1 MFSIPDEISFAS
13 IASLAM
19 CSQCII
25 SHQPHTT
32 MKKEIIELQNVWKI
46 YKLGDTEVCATK
58 NISLTINRGEY
69 VVILGPSG
77 SGKSTMMN
85 LVGAL
90 DIPTK
95 GAILLDGKNI
105 GAMSES
111 QLAQLRGKTI
121 GFVFQQFNLIPSLTA
136 LQNVELP
143 MMFYGVVASERLKR
157 ARALLQQVGLGHRI
171 HHLPT
176 KLSGG
181 EQQRV
186 AIARA
191 LANEPDVILADEPTG
206 NLDSTTGKSIMA
218 MLAEL
223 NAKGKT
229 IIMVTHDVH
238 LVQHAQRVV
247 ELKDGQIVNDRRLR

>member
-1 MFSIPDEISFAS
+1 M
-13 IASLAM
+13 
-19 CSQCII
+19 Q
-25 SHQPHTT
+25 
-32 MKKEIIELQNVWKI
+32 KVIIELKNVWKT

-58 NISLTINRGEY
+58 NVSLTIKNGEY

-90 DIPTK
+90 DVPTK
-95 GAILLDGKNI
+95 GAIFLNGKDI

-111 QLAQLRGKTI
+111 QLAQVRGKTI

-136 LQNVELP
+136 AQNVELP
-143 MMFYGVVASERLKR
+143 MMFYGVAASERLKR
-157 ARALLQQVGLGHRI
+157 AHSLLQQVGLGHRF

-206 NLDSTTGKSIMA
+206 NLDSATGRSIMS
-218 MLAEL
+218 MLADL
-223 NAKGKT
+223 HATGKT
-229 IIMVTHDVH
+229 IIMVTHDVE
-238 LVQHAQRVV
+238 LVQHAQRII
-247 ELKDGQIVNDRRLR
+247 ELKDGQIIKDRKLK

>member
-1 MFSIPDEISFAS
+1 ME
-13 IASLAM
+13 
-19 CSQCII
+19 
-25 SHQPHTT
+25 
-32 MKKEIIELQNVWKI
+32 KVIIELKNVWKI

-58 NISLTINRGEY
+58 NVNVAIKKGEH
-69 VVILGPSG
+69 VAILGPSG

-90 DIPTK
+90 DVPTK
-95 GAILLDGKNI
+95 GSIFLDGKDI
-105 GAMSES
+105 GKMSES

-136 LQNVELP
+136 TQNVELP
-143 MMFYGVVASERLKR
+143 MMFYGVAASERLKR
-157 ARALLQQVGLGHRI
+157 AHALLQQVGLGHRI

-206 NLDSTTGKSIMA
+206 NLDSTTGKSIML
-218 MLAEL
+218 MLGEL
-223 NAKGKT
+223 HAKGKT
-229 IIMVTHDVH
+229 IIMVTHDVD
-238 LVQHAQRVV
+238 LVKHAQRVI
-247 ELKDGQIVNDRRLR
+247 ELKDGQVVKDKRVK

>member
-1 MFSIPDEISFAS
+1 MHP
-13 IASLAM
+13 
-19 CSQCII
+19 
-25 SHQPHTT
+25 
-32 MKKEIIELQNVWKI
+32 IIELKNVWKT
-46 YKLGDTEVCATK
+46 YLAGDVHVVATK
-58 NISLTINRGEY
+58 NVNLTIKKGDY

-90 DIPTK
+90 DVPSK
-95 GAILLDGKNI
+95 GEILLDGKDI
-105 GAMSES
+105 GKMSES
-111 QLAQLRGKTI
+111 ELAQLRGKKI

-136 LQNVELP
+136 VQNVELP
-143 MMFYGVVASERLKR
+143 MMFYGVSSAERLKR
-157 ARALLQQVGLGHRI
+157 AKMLLELVGLGHRL

-191 LANEPDVILADEPTG
+191 LSNDPDVILADEPTG
-206 NLDSTTGKSIMA
+206 NLDSVTGASIMK

-223 NAKGKT
+223 HKKGKT
-229 IIMVTHDVH
+229 IIMVTHDVD
-238 LVQHAQRVV
+238 LVQHAERVV
-247 ELKDGQIVNDRRLR
+247 ELKDGQIVKDRKIKS

>member
-1 MFSIPDEISFAS
+1 MFTALNLSME
-13 IASLAM
+13 
-19 CSQCII
+19 
-25 SHQPHTT
+25 
-32 MKKEIIELQNVWKI
+32 KVIIELKNVWKI

-58 NISLTINRGEY
+58 NVNVAIKKGEH
-69 VVILGPSG
+69 VAILGPSG

-90 DIPTK
+90 DVPTK
-95 GAILLDGKNI
+95 GSIFLDGKDI
-105 GAMSES
+105 GKMSES

-136 LQNVELP
+136 TQNVELP
-143 MMFYGVVASERLKR
+143 MMFYGVAASERLKR
-157 ARALLQQVGLGHRI
+157 AHALLQQVGLGHRI

-206 NLDSTTGKSIMA
+206 NLDSTTGKSIML
-218 MLAEL
+218 MLGEL
-223 NAKGKT
+223 HAKGKT
-229 IIMVTHDVH
+229 IIMVTHDVD
-238 LVQHAQRVV
+238 LVHHAQRVI
-247 ELKDGQIVNDRRLR
+247 ELKDGQVVKDKRVK

>member
-1 MFSIPDEISFAS
+1 MFAALNPSME
-13 IASLAM
+13 
-19 CSQCII
+19 
-25 SHQPHTT
+25 
-32 MKKEIIELQNVWKI
+32 KVIIELKNVWKI

-58 NISLTINRGEY
+58 NVNVAIKKGEH
-69 VVILGPSG
+69 VAILGPSG

-90 DIPTK
+90 DVPSK
-95 GAILLDGKNI
+95 GNIFLNGEDIGK
-105 GAMSES
+105 MSES

-136 LQNVELP
+136 TQNVELP

-157 ARALLQQVGLGHRI
+157 AHALLQQVGLGHRI

-206 NLDSTTGKSIMA
+206 NLDSTTGKSIMM

-223 NAKGKT
+223 HAKGKT
-229 IIMVTHDVH
+229 IIMVTHDVD
-238 LVQHAQRVV
+238 LVKHAQRVI
-247 ELKDGQIVNDRRLR
+247 ELKDGQVVKDKRLR

>member
-1 MFSIPDEISFAS
+1 MFAALNPSME
-13 IASLAM
+13 
-19 CSQCII
+19 
-25 SHQPHTT
+25 
-32 MKKEIIELQNVWKI
+32 KVIIELKNVWKI

-58 NISLTINRGEY
+58 NVNVAIKKGEH
-69 VVILGPSG
+69 VAILGPSG

-90 DIPTK
+90 DVPTK
-95 GAILLDGKNI
+95 GSIFLDGKDI
-105 GAMSES
+105 GKMSES

-136 LQNVELP
+136 TQNVELP
-143 MMFYGVVASERLKR
+143 MMFYGVAASERLKR
-157 ARALLQQVGLGHRI
+157 AHALLQQVGLGHRI

-206 NLDSTTGKSIMA
+206 NLDSTTGKSIML
-218 MLAEL
+218 MLGEL
-223 NAKGKT
+223 HAKGKT
-229 IIMVTHDVH
+229 IIMVTHDVD
-238 LVQHAQRVV
+238 LVKHAQRVI
-247 ELKDGQIVNDRRLR
+247 ELKDGQVVKDKRVK

>member
-1 MFSIPDEISFAS
+1 MFAALNPSME
-13 IASLAM
+13 
-19 CSQCII
+19 
-25 SHQPHTT
+25 
-32 MKKEIIELQNVWKI
+32 KVIIELKNVWKI

-58 NISLTINRGEY
+58 NVNVAIKKGEH
-69 VVILGPSG
+69 VAILGPSG

-90 DIPTK
+90 DVPTK
-95 GAILLDGKNI
+95 GAIFLDGKDI
-105 GAMSES
+105 GKMSES

-136 LQNVELP
+136 TQNVELP

-157 ARALLQQVGLGHRI
+157 AHALLQQVGLGHRI

-206 NLDSTTGKSIMA
+206 NLDSTTGKSIMM

-223 NAKGKT
+223 HAKGKT
-229 IIMVTHDVH
+229 IIMVTHDVD
-238 LVQHAQRVV
+238 LVKHAQRVI
-247 ELKDGQIVNDRRLR
+247 ELKDGQVVKDKRLR

>member
-1 MFSIPDEISFAS
+1 MFAALNPSME
-13 IASLAM
+13 
-19 CSQCII
+19 
-25 SHQPHTT
+25 
-32 MKKEIIELQNVWKI
+32 KVIIELKNVWKI

-58 NISLTINRGEY
+58 NVNVAIKKGEH
-69 VVILGPSG
+69 VAILGPSG

-90 DIPTK
+90 DVPTK
-95 GAILLDGKNI
+95 GAIFLDGKDI
-105 GAMSES
+105 GKMSES

-136 LQNVELP
+136 TQNVELP

-157 ARALLQQVGLGHRI
+157 AHALLQQVGLGHRI

-206 NLDSTTGKSIMA
+206 NLDSTTGKSIML
-218 MLAEL
+218 MLGEL
-223 NAKGKT
+223 HAKGKT
-229 IIMVTHDVH
+229 IIMVTHDVD
-238 LVQHAQRVV
+238 LVKHAQRVI
-247 ELKDGQIVNDRRLR
+247 ELKDGQVVKDKRLR

>member
-1 MFSIPDEISFAS
+1 ME
-13 IASLAM
+13 
-19 CSQCII
+19 
-25 SHQPHTT
+25 
-32 MKKEIIELQNVWKI
+32 KVIIELKNVWKI

-58 NISLTINRGEY
+58 NVNVAIKKGEH
-69 VVILGPSG
+69 VAILGPSG

-90 DIPTK
+90 DVPSK
-95 GAILLDGKNI
+95 GNIFLNGEDIGK
-105 GAMSES
+105 MSES

-136 LQNVELP
+136 TQNVELP

-157 ARALLQQVGLGHRI
+157 AHALLQQVGLGHRI

-206 NLDSTTGKSIMA
+206 NLDSTTGKSIMM

-223 NAKGKT
+223 HAKGKT
-229 IIMVTHDVH
+229 IIMVTHDVD
-238 LVQHAQRVV
+238 LVKHAQRVI
-247 ELKDGQIVNDRRLR
+247 ELKDGQVVKDKRLR